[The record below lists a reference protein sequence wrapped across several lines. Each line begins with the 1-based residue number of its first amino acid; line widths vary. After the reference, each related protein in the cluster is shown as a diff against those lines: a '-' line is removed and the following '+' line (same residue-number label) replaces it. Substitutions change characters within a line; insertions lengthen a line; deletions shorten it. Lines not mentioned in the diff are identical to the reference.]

1 MRDAYKTL
9 RDALNLNRLLPN
21 SRLLDCNVKSR
32 SSKNHSS
39 WSENPEASQSTQT
52 LILKYPI
59 LAIETVYSM
68 VENKDIGTYG

>member
-1 MRDAYKTL
+1 M

-32 SSKNHSS
+32 STKNPSS